1 MNGSSY
7 SQVSDEESVTFLPLD
22 DGDISESISV
32 KSNTSLLER
41 IQMQKLAQSQ
51 GFTSDTN
58 EEDKLGNQ
66 ADAFDEPV
74 AEDRSYPYAKGSEA
88 NINVPDYS
96 YTTSRGNMGNPYH
109 EEDSSN
115 IQSKVF
121 NIVSSVGS
129 AAGSIAKSAYKS
141 TRTIVN
147 RALND
152 RNVNNAREGGLN
164 RIDEMDYQ
172 RESLLMDPHDMD
184 DSSPRTAGL
193 RGFDGTTMNG
203 RDEEGYRSMTF
214 AKQIC
219 IDMKDLFLG
228 ASRKVQIIVILFI
241 AFIIWLLISEEE
253 KWFKK

>member
-58 EEDKLGNQ
+58 EEENLDNQ
-66 ADAFDEPV
+66 ADAFDEPI
-74 AEDRSYPYAKGSEA
+74 AEDLSYPYAES
-88 NINVPDYS
+88 INVPDYS
-96 YTTSRGNMGNPYH
+96 YTSSRGNMGNPYH
-109 EEDSSN
+109 EEDTSN
-115 IQSKVF
+115 IQSNFF

-129 AAGSIAKSAYKS
+129 AAGSFAKSAYKS

-152 RNVNNAREGGLN
+152 RNVNNPRDGGMN

-172 RESLLMDPHDMD
+172 RESLLMDPHEID
-184 DSSPRTAGL
+184 DSLPRTAGL

-203 RDEEGYRSMTF
+203 RDEEGNRSMTF

-219 IDMKDLFLG
+219 IDMKELFLG
-228 ASRKVQIIVILFI
+228 ASRKIQIMVILFI
-241 AFIIWLLISEEE
+241 AFVIWLLISEEE